1 MRTAATPPGIR
12 AEELAHVTG
21 TSLRTARRWKASGRM
36 PAGYALALALLRDG
50 DLGALAPEWTGWR
63 LMRGQL
69 YSPDNWGFRP
79 GEIAAVPI
87 LYQLQA
93 ELKKQ
98 LRSGTQLALLPP

>member
-1 MRTAATPPGIR
+1 
-12 AEELAHVTG
+12 
-21 TSLRTARRWKASGRM
+21 M

-50 DLGALAPEWTGWR
+50 DLGVISSEWRGWR
-63 LMRGQL
+63 LIKGEL
-69 YSPDNWGFRP
+69 FSPDNWGFRP

-98 LRSGTQLALLPP
+98 LRTPQQFALLPP